1 MLALVCRRAAADAP
15 SRSAGPP
22 RCFSP
27 VGHGRM
33 HVPWPLTTGLCKAR
47 RGFLSDS
54 KVAVV
59 VAAAMILSISVGQTV
74 PHLRA
79 LGRAARC
86 AGTSNHRW
94 RDGRARPEH
103 ARRGAPGLCAPH
115 SRCFRVALAD
125 ALVTDWAG
133 LSMVEQGLQQI
144 MAKCTLLRAD
154 TLGFRRALPRAADG
168 SGRRQR

>member
-125 ALVTDWAG
+125 ALVTDWVIYGGTGA
-133 LSMVEQGLQQI
+133 
-144 MAKCTLLRAD
+144 
-154 TLGFRRALPRAADG
+154 AADYG
-168 SGRRQR
+168 KVHAIARRHAWISAGFATCS